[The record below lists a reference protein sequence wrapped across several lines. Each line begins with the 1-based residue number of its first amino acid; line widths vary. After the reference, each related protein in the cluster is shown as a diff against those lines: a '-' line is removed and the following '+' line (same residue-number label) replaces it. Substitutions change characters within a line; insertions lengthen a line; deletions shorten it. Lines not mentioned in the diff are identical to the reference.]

1 MPKGYWIAHVD
12 VHDGET
18 YKKYIEGATPAYKEY
33 GARFLVRGGPA
44 EQMEGDEL
52 GSRHVVIE
60 FDSVETARACYNS
73 ETYQNARQHRLAAST
88 GRRVIADGY
97 E

>member
-18 YKKYIEGATPAYKEY
+18 YKKYIEGATPSYKEY
-33 GARFLVRGGPA
+33 GAKFLVRGGSV
-44 EQMEGDEL
+44 ELKEGEEL
-52 GSRHVVIE
+52 GARHVVIE
-60 FDSVETARACYNS
+60 FDSVETARACYYS
-73 ETYQNARQHRLAAST
+73 ETYQNARQYRLAAST
-88 GRRVIADGY
+88 GKLVIVEGH